1 MKKTVPAILLLAS
14 LFWNMGCS
22 KNHYD
27 TPLQGK
33 PAFIKDTSAL
43 LFKLIPLAANDI
55 KIQFLYP
62 HARTLQKLIFK
73 KDTTVL
79 GSYSIGTG
87 GNNSYTAEINFPF
100 DSTKQYT
107 IQVQT
112 NAVSDT
118 IYQYTLPP
126 YSPVFRSAYHYQKIL
141 SLNQSM
147 GVNGMDISPSRNYLF
162 ITDDSSN
169 ILITKRVSLQT
180 YAVDTVSTRLYTFP
194 VRAVSDSELLVQY
207 GTYQNRLL
215 GYDSMA
221 LMRYNIRTTQSQF
234 IDWTS
239 NNYGRIS
246 RIKNNRVLITAPNP
260 ISNGGF
266 TSLNNLSDGSKVTY
280 TANQIYFPQIR
291 EANFEAI
298 YNNNFLVNP
307 ISGSFV
313 TLLPNTATEGIE
325 FFDSISQYTVT
336 SHYLVDNV
344 SSASY
349 IYTGY
354 IAVYSNLN
362 KVYQSES
369 LTGRIFYIPRA
380 QQIKNN
386 TLLFYQ
392 YFDYDT
398 AYHTDGYYS
407 LNLATK
413 NVTLLQSDN
422 SSPYY
427 TIDFLFDD
435 THIYSVRYDGVYV
448 LVKQ

>member
-14 LFWNMGCS
+14 LSLGIGCS
-22 KNHYD
+22 KNHSD
-27 TPLQGK
+27 TSLTGK
-33 PAFIKDTSAL
+33 AAFIKDTGVVF
-43 LFKLIPLAANDI
+43 FKLIPLASNAV
-55 KIQFLYP
+55 KIQFMYP
-62 HARTLQKLIFK
+62 QARTLQKLIFK

-79 GSYSIGTG
+79 GSYTVTSN
-87 GNNSYTAEINFPF
+87 GNNAYSAEINFPF

-126 YSPVFRSAYHYQKIL
+126 YSPVYRSAYHYQKIL
-141 SLNQSM
+141 SINQSM

-162 ITDDSSN
+162 INDDSSN
-169 ILITKRVSLQT
+169 ILLTKRVSLQT

-207 GTYQNRLL
+207 GTYQNRML

-246 RIKNNRVLITAPNP
+246 RVKNNHVLITAPNP
-260 ISNGGF
+260 IANGGF
-266 TSLNNLSDGSKVTY
+266 TSLNNLTDGTKLIYNSSQV
-280 TANQIYFPQIR
+280 YFPQIR

-313 TLLPNTATEGIE
+313 SLLPTTTTEGIE
-325 FFDSISQYTVT
+325 FFDSTSQYTIT
-336 SHYLVDNV
+336 SRYLVDNGLFTN
-344 SSASY
+344 Y
-349 IYTGY
+349 TYTGY

-362 KVYQSES
+362 KIYQSES
-369 LTGRIFYIPRA
+369 IPGSTFYIPRA

-386 TLLFYQ
+386 TLLYYQ

-398 AYHTDGYYS
+398 VYHTDGYYS

-413 NVTLLQSDN
+413 NVNLLQSDN